1 MTTAPATHTTETPY
15 RLRPR
20 QWRALTGMSLSETL
34 NQLRKGDLRGVQVG
48 KAWYIEAREVTDFFE
63 RNGRP
68 AAA

>member
-1 MTTAPATHTTETPY
+1 
-15 RLRPR
+15 
-20 QWRALTGMSLSETL
+20 MSLSETF

-68 AAA
+68 AA

>member
-1 MTTAPATHTTETPY
+1 
-15 RLRPR
+15 
-20 QWRALTGMSLSETL
+20 MSLSETL